1 MSRQTIVQV
10 KVSNIIDETLK
21 KCARDFG
28 STKKYF
34 EVRKALINVMR
45 RDLLQILNDAVVASL
60 NYFYENRKRGKMA
73 HSLRSGIQVKGQ
85 TFTSLTA
92 IVHGVDYTIMHEANV
107 KVHPSGGRYLA
118 IPLPDACR
126 ADGTPILSGPRA
138 WEHVKKTF
146 LIKGDVALNTH
157 NRNVAVTDIN
167 PHFPSEVEYVVY
179 KNENN
184 QLVYLYKLVPYSLF
198 VQGYKNYNNRA
209 LKKLGLYNRIVAGI
223 LSAANGWWALVQDM
237 YISINDTPIAQL
249 DKYYAGIKIE
259 SVIEQYQ
266 RTYSRKDIPTKDVP
280 VAFNDIMDFAHWTA
294 EIITI

>member
-1 MSRQTIVQV
+1 MGQQTIVQV
-10 KVSNIIDETLK
+10 KVSSIIDDTLK

-28 STKKYF
+28 SLKKYS
-34 EVRKALINVMR
+34 EVRKALIAVMR
-45 RDLLQILNDAVVASL
+45 RELLQILNDAVVASL

-73 HSLRSGIQVKGQ
+73 HSLRSGIQVKGS

-92 IVHGVDYTIMHEANV
+92 IVHGVDYTIIHEGNIKLAPKN
-107 KVHPSGGRYLA
+107 KFLA
-118 IPLPDACR
+118 IPLPSACR
-126 ADGTPILSGPRA
+126 ADGTPILSGPKA

-146 LIKGDVALNTH
+146 RVKGEEAFNTY

-167 PHFPSEVEYVVY
+167 PHLPSEVEYVVY
-179 KNENN
+179 KDENN

-198 VQGYKNYNNRA
+198 VQGYKNYNDRA

-223 LSAANGWWALVQDM
+223 QSAAAGWWNLVQDM

-249 DKYYAGIKIE
+249 DKYYVGIKINT
-259 SVIEQYQ
+259 VIEQYQ
-266 RTYSRKDIPTKDVP
+266 RTYNKKAIPTKAVP
-280 VAFNDIMDFAHWTA
+280 VAYKDILDFAHWTA